1 MKKTFGS
8 LPAILLLLLGS
19 GCLPVGASQ
28 QETRDLETFTGIA
41 IGISADVFYT
51 PGNTHEIRI
60 EGNERDVKDLITEV
74 ENGTLKLKYD
84 DWRVGRSKLTIHITS
99 RELERISVSGSAKFI
114 AEKPVSSEE
123 IYVSISGSG
132 TVQFSELKSDEMDVR
147 ISGSGDAVIEKGTAD
162 EMEVKISGSG
172 KLQAE
177 HFTVSEFSA
186 NISGSGT
193 CRITVTEELDAR
205 LSGSGSVYYHGNP
218 EVNSSASGSG
228 KVRSL

>member
-1 MKKTFGS
+1 MKKTFVS
-8 LPAILLLLLGS
+8 LLSILLLLLGT
-19 GCLPVGASQ
+19 GCLPADAAQ
-28 QETRDLETFTGIA
+28 EETRDLEPFTGIA
-41 IGISADVFYT
+41 IGISADVYYT

-60 EGNERDVKDLITEV
+60 EGNERDVKELIVKV

-84 DWRVGRSKLTIHITS
+84 DWRTGRSKLTIHIIS
-99 RELERISVSGSAKFI
+99 RELEKVSVSGSAKFM

-123 IYVSISGSG
+123 MTISISGSG
-132 TVQFSELKSDEMDVR
+132 TVQFSELKGDEMDVR
-147 ISGSGDAVIEKGTAD
+147 ISGSGNAAIEKGTAD
-162 EMEVKISGSG
+162 EMEVDISGSG

-177 HFTVSEFSA
+177 HFSVSELSV

-193 CRITVTEELDAR
+193 CRITVTDELDAR

-218 EVNSSASGSG
+218 EVNSKASGSG